1 VGENG
6 DWLSEEQSLIGFLGC
21 HAVKTLSRVKEVIE
35 DKPKTS
41 GVVKEKQREDN
52 RKRDPH
58 SKLLMDRQARESVQD
73 EKAGHGNHHRRR
85 IVHIDGTDKIAL
97 FPLELQTTVGTMA
110 VHRERPAIQSAHA
123 AARAF
128 QTHPI
133 ADHRQNSMSHV
144 RQSLLVEALARHR
157 RLISLPHH

>member
-1 VGENG
+1 M
-6 DWLSEEQSLIGFLGC
+6 
-21 HAVKTLSRVKEVIE
+21 
-35 DKPKTS
+35 
-41 GVVKEKQREDN
+41 KEKQREDN
-52 RKRDPH
+52 SKRDPH
-58 SKLLMDRQARESVQD
+58 SELLMDRQARESVRD

-110 VHRERPAIQSAHA
+110 AHRERPAIEADHA

-133 ADHRQNSMSHV
+133 ADHPQNSMNDHP
-144 RQSLLVEALARHR
+144 QSL
-157 RLISLPHH
+157 P